1 MCILFFFHELMQLIY
16 INLCFSDLRGKACFL
31 CVALGTNLA
40 LEESQ
45 RAHDPKRFMPKLSCK
60 ERGSRVG
67 FLEADQNPKLL
78 NSRHAV

>member
-1 MCILFFFHELMQLIY
+1 MYAFFHELMQLIY
-16 INLCFSDLRGKACFL
+16 IKLCFSDLRGEACFL

-60 ERGSRVG
+60 ERGYRVG
-67 FLEADQNPKLL
+67 FLEAYQNRRA
-78 NSRHAV
+78 SQTRFFERF